1 MIGGFHIGAAVLA
14 GFVILTTASGF
25 GQAPAPGSGK
35 DLFERRCG
43 GCHALDRDKE
53 GPRLGGVYGRRAG
66 SVDTFDYSEA
76 LKAANITWNDE
87 SLEKWL
93 SDPSRWCPTR
103 TWPSIWRELT
113 NAARLLHSSSQTP
126 ASRLA

>member
-1 MIGGFHIGAAVLA
+1 MIGGFHLAAAVLA
-14 GFVILTTASGF
+14 GFVILITASGF

-35 DLFERRCG
+35 DLFERSCG

-53 GPRLGGVYGRRAG
+53 GSRLGGVYGRRAC
-66 SVDTFDYSEA
+66 SVDTFDYSKA

-93 SDPSRWCPTR
+93 SG
-103 TWPSIWRELT
+103 REQMVPNTDMAFHLERADERREIVAFLKS
-113 NAARLLHSSSQTP
+113 NSGK
-126 ASRLA
+126 

>member
-1 MIGGFHIGAAVLA
+1 MIGGFHLGAAVLA
-14 GFVILTTASGF
+14 GFVILITASGF

-93 SDPSRWCPTR
+93 SGPEQMVPNTDMAFHLERADER
-103 TWPSIWRELT
+103 REIVAFLKS
-113 NAARLLHSSSQTP
+113 NSGK
-126 ASRLA
+126 